1 MRDNEE
7 IDLLKHLQG
16 DQTSTKSDSTPLRLL
31 DEGTRYTEFSK
42 VSEKKSNSKE
52 ITRDKD

>member
-42 VSEKKSNSKE
+42 VSEQKSNSKE